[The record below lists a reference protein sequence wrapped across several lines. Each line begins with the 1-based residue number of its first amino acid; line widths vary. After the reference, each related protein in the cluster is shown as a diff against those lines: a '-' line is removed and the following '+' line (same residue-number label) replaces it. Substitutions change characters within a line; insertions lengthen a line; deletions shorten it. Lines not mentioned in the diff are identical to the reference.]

1 MTRSSRLAGRIAAG
15 LLAAAATSWAFAALA
30 EGTAAAPVSAQ
41 DGGKKPA
48 QAMSTR
54 STRLL
59 APHRTGRTLTWDLN
73 AEGAVG
79 WHPETGQVVGFG
91 RVRGGLSWI
100 LNPGALDSVRFWS
113 LSAFYDVSNLSPA
126 TIGIQVESLSLGSG
140 SWMQLGGMMDL
151 KSRAGGVMLA
161 SGFSIFGVEVQRR
174 FYEDTGHGPIWALYG
189 KIRIPISII
198 AFALAK

>member
-1 MTRSSRLAGRIAAG
+1 MTRSSRLARRVAAG
-15 LLAAAATSWAFAALA
+15 LLAAAVTSWAGAALA
-30 EGTAAAPVSAQ
+30 EGPAAAPVPAP

-48 QAMSTR
+48 QAM

-113 LSAFYDVSNLSPA
+113 LSAFYDLSNLSPT
-126 TIGIQVESLSLGSG
+126 TIGIQIESLNLN
-140 SWMQLGGMMDL
+140 
-151 KSRAGGVMLA
+151 SR
-161 SGFSIFGVEVQRR
+161 S
-174 FYEDTGHGPIWALYG
+174 
-189 KIRIPISII
+189 
-198 AFALAK
+198 